1 MRALRSRA
9 ENEFSLMALIPPST
23 VDAASDARDDAPWAS
38 STAALTAIPPTVFAA
53 PAIVLPASDD
63 AICSPALDIP
73 SATEHMALPMAS
85 DAEVAVS
92 TITFPAPSA
101 AFVAPLAAD
110 SMAADA
116 SFAISPAAWAAWDRA
131 FPRLSFT
138 GNLFS

>member
-1 MRALRSRA
+1 M
-9 ENEFSLMALIPPST
+9 
-23 VDAASDARDDAPWAS
+23 
-38 STAALTAIPPTVFAA
+38 AIPPTVFAA
-53 PAIVLPASDD
+53 PVIVLPASDD
-63 AICSPALDIP
+63 AICSPALDMP

-116 SFAISPAAWAAWDRA
+116 SLPSHRRLGRLGIEPSRDQVLLPICSPDIRGLRSDLLHTTARCGALGTSVD
-131 FPRLSFT
+131 
-138 GNLFS
+138 